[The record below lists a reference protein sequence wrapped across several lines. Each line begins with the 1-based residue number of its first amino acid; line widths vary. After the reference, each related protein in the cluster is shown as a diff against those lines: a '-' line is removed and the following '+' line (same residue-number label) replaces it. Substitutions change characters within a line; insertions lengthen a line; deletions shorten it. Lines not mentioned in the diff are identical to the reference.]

1 MDFQKNLFSRKNKN
15 FLKLYYMDLIAFG
28 SLLGVVGLL
37 AERLFKTIRKS
48 SCTHIHSKCCG
59 SEIDIDRKIENNNT
73 L

>member
-1 MDFQKNLFSRKNKN
+1 
-15 FLKLYYMDLIAFG
+15 MDLIAFG

-48 SCTHIHSKCCG
+48 RCTHIHSKCCG